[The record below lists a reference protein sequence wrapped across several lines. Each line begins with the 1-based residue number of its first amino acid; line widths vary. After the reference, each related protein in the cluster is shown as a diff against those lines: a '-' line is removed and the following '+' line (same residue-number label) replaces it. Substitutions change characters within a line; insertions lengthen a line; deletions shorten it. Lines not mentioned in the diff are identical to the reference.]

1 MDNKL
6 LQVSLKY
13 LYEHCTMFRCATR
26 SFSKQGRFCGISAL
40 WWTLSSKTQESKVL
54 QAKHF
59 KVFLLATFKTT
70 FWMEN
75 LTQKLKKKRG
85 EASPSSSTP
94 TCVIFFELIPSLVPY
109 AWSKSWKY
117 TLVWGAYPLLSL
129 LSFACFEVS
138 FRFLILSLQC
148 RIDFVGPAAST
159 ETFILA
165 QALWL

>member
-13 LYEHCTMFRCATR
+13 LYQHCTMFRCATR

-75 LTQKLKKKRG
+75 LTQKLKKKKRRG
-85 EASPSSSTP
+85 LPLFLDAYLCNILRANPISCSLCLVKILKIHTILRSLSAPFI
-94 TCVIFFELIPSLVPY
+94 VILRL
-109 AWSKSWKY
+109 
-117 TLVWGAYPLLSL
+117 
-129 LSFACFEVS
+129 
-138 FRFLILSLQC
+138 FRSIF
-148 RIDFVGPAAST
+148 
-159 ETFILA
+159 
-165 QALWL
+165 